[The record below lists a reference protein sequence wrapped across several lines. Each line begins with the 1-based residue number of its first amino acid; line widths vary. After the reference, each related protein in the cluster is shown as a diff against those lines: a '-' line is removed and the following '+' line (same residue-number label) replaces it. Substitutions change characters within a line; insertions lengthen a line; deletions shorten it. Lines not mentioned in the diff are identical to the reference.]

1 VPLYN
6 PDPKTDEEKA
16 IFTSYAK
23 VLGSA
28 VNPVLREGNSDRR
41 VAAPVKN
48 YAKKNP
54 HTLGAWSRASKT
66 HVAHMTK
73 GDFYGS
79 EQSYIMPAA
88 GSVKIELKGKDGSV
102 KVLKDGLKLQA
113 GEVIDASAMNVAELK
128 AFINREIAD
137 AQKENMLLSLHLKA
151 TMMKISDPIM
161 FGHFVTAFFE
171 PVFTK
176 YAAEFK
182 SVGINPNNG
191 FNDVLEKI
199 KKLPQATTEAIKKDI
214 DACYESRPWLAMVDS
229 GKGEFSFHMSVFS
242 VFLFC

>member
-1 VPLYN
+1 MPLYN
-6 PDPKTDEEKA
+6 PDPKTEEEKA
-16 IFTSYAK
+16 IFAAYAK

-79 EQSYIMPAA
+79 EQSHTMAAA
-88 GSVKIELKGKDGSV
+88 GTVTITLKGKDGST

-113 GEVIDASAMNVAELK
+113 GEVIDAACMNVAELK
-128 AFINREIAD
+128 KFIRAEIDD
-137 AQKENMLLSLHLKA
+137 ALKNNMLFSLHLKA

-161 FGHFVTAFFE
+161 FGHVVTAFFE
-171 PVFTK
+171 PVFNK

-191 FNDVLEKI
+191 FNDVLEKV
-199 KKLPQATTEAIKKDI
+199 
-214 DACYESRPWLAMVDS
+214 S
-229 GKGEFSFHMSVFS
+229 
-242 VFLFC
+242 